1 MLVGVG
7 DCVEADDSGGGQREC
22 PLIVLHVRLYLA
34 VFVVS
39 VKLFWRGVWRGMP
52 KMERSSQAQIAAHL
66 GEYAGAQGFWQ
77 AFFSIFF
84 QGKGDFFGLGLGKW
98 GFWGGFGWFFRGLGQ

>member
-39 VKLFWRGVWRGMP
+39 VKLFWRGVWRE
-52 KMERSSQAQIAAHL
+52 MELPFGRKSPRIWGSMRARK
-66 GEYAGAQGFWQ
+66 GFGKL
-77 AFFSIFF
+77 FFDFF
-84 QGKGDFFGLGLGKW
+84 FKGKGIFLGWGWENGDFGVGLA
-98 GFWGGFGWFFRGLGQ
+98 GFSGV